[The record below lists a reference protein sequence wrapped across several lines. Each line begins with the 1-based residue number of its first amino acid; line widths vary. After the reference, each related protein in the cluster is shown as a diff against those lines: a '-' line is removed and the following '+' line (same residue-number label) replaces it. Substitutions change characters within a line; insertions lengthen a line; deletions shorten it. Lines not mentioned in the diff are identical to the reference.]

1 MRFNDIHLQQYYL
14 FLDGGLSFVEQD
26 TFRGRVCECPLVEGV
41 QFHGD
46 GYSLCQGTAEL
57 LPDPIDPPF
66 S

>member
-1 MRFNDIHLQQYYL
+1 
-14 FLDGGLSFVEQD
+14 
-26 TFRGRVCECPLVEGV
+26 VEGV